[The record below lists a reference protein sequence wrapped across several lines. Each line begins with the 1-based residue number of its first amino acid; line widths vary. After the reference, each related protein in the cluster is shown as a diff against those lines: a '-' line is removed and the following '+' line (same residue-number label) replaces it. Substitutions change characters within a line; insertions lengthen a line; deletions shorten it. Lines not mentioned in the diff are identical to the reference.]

1 MYNTRK
7 GVKKMKKLMLVLM
20 VVMVASFLFVGC
32 LSVVPDEPV
41 VVEEEEEETIIVN
54 EEIHKIEIEADGI
67 LPVLVGE
74 SITLI
79 VHAYNWPEKE
89 EVQLDTDD
97 IITWSENCDEDVL
110 DPLVG
115 LSTTFIAE
123 EVGEYQISAC
133 YEWPEVEGCPFPQYL
148 CTGITIYVTEE

>member
-1 MYNTRK
+1 MYNTKK
-7 GVKKMKKLMLVLM
+7 GVKKMKKLMLVLI
-20 VVMVASFLFVGC
+20 VVILSTFLFVGC

-41 VVEEEEEETIIVN
+41 VEEEEPIVVN
-54 EEIHKIEIEADGI
+54 EKIHTIKIEADGI

-74 SITLI
+74 SIILT
-79 VHAYNWPEKE
+79 VHAYNWPEIE
-89 EVQLDTDD
+89 EVQFDADD
-97 IITWSENCDEDVL
+97 IIIWSENCDEDVL

-115 LSTTFIAE
+115 LSTIFTAK

-148 CTGITIYVTEE
+148 CTGITIYVVEE

>member
-1 MYNTRK
+1 
-7 GVKKMKKLMLVLM
+7 MKKLLAVILVCAL
-20 VVMVASFLFVGC
+20 ASFLFVGC
-32 LSVVPDEPV
+32 FMDPEPDPEDP
-41 VVEEEEEETIIVN
+41 VVEEEEPIVVN
-54 EEIHKIEIEADGI
+54 EEIHKIEIESDST
-67 LPVLVGE
+67 LPVLVGG
-74 SITLI
+74 SIVLTI
-79 VHAYNWPEKE
+79 HAYNWPEVE
-89 EVQLDTDD
+89 EVQLDTGD

-148 CTGITIYVTEE
+148 CTGITVYVIEE